1 MTPHPPSEHP
11 DLDALA
17 DLAED
22 LLPPERA
29 AALHAHLAHCP
40 LCAEDFAA
48 LCGLPALLADVP
60 APALPPDVA
69 DRLTAALAAES
80 AARTERHP
88 RPPAPAVPS
97 TPAVRTASAPPR
109 TTAPTGA
116 PSGATGP
123 GRPARRRRGARLLLA
138 TAAVA
143 VAALAVGLGG
153 SLLGRDT
160 GRPDSAAG
168 RPAADRS
175 TAADGPALADGS
187 RPTGTTG
194 TAGTTGTTGTGVPR
208 QVAPGGGGAEDGPE
222 FTADGLPAQVRQLLE
237 SKAPHQLGQA
247 ASDGPAAAPSCALEA
262 AGHPGERPAAT
273 SPGRYQGRPVLAL
286 VFRPPGGG
294 GPLDVYL
301 ATPDCPGST
310 ILLHSSVPAP

>member
-17 DLAED
+17 DLAEE

-40 LCAEDFAA
+40 SCAEDFAA

-80 AARTERHP
+80 AARAERHP
-88 RPPAPAVPS
+88 WPPAPAVPDA
-97 TPAVRTASAPPR
+97 PAVRTASAPPR
-109 TTAPTGA
+109 TTAPTGS

-153 SLLGRDT
+153 SLLGQDT
-160 GRPDSAAG
+160 GRQDSAAS
-168 RPAADRS
+168 RPAAGRS
-175 TAADGPALADGS
+175 TAADSPALADGS
-187 RPTGTTG
+187 RPTDTAGASGTTG
-194 TAGTTGTTGTGVPR
+194 TAAPQ
-208 QVAPGGGGAEDGPE
+208 QVAPGGGAEDGPE
-222 FTADGLPAQVRQLLE
+222 FTADRLPAQVRQLLE
-237 SKAPHQLGQA
+237 GKAPHQLGQA
-247 ASDGPAAAPSCALEA
+247 TSDGPAAAPSCALEA

-273 SPGRYQGRPVLAL
+273 APGRYQGRPVLAL